1 MARPIDVVYAVL
13 LGPVSALVG
22 LACGH
27 AAAAAAGIGTDT
39 ALVAGVMLF
48 VGIPPATIVLRARSH
63 RLSFGW
69 TCVLLSVALVSLAAT
84 LSAVVLALALA
95 YARVMSGF

>member
-1 MARPIDVVYAVL
+1 MPSSWAQSARSSGSPAVTL
-13 LGPVSALVG
+13 PPRPPP
-22 LACGH
+22 
-27 AAAAAAGIGTDT
+27 GIGTDS
-39 ALVAGVMLF
+39 AVVAGVMLF

-63 RLSFGW
+63 RLSLGW